1 MKLFFRWGDAKMID
15 RKALVGRHNPLM
27 TSFDK
32 FSSLSVGN
40 GNYAFT
46 VDATGLQTFP
56 SLYADGGVPLGNFSN
71 WAWHTHPNPEQ
82 YHVDKFPRTSFPTFG
97 GRDIGFPYM
106 APGQITDEYKWLKF
120 NPHKLHLGQVG
131 FRFTLPSGE
140 EATAEDLNE
149 IEQVLHLWGG
159 VIESQFTI
167 GEAITSVTTCCHP
180 TQDLIAVRV
189 KSDLIRQRQL
199 QITFRFP
206 YGTWKFAGVDWGK
219 SGQHATEI
227 ATGSSHSVHIDRKLD
242 QDAYAFAA
250 AWSNGNFA
258 QDEQDQHLF
267 LLTPASDHD
276 EFQFRFRFTAESDES
291 DLPAFEAV
299 RADSE
304 QHWRNFWSSGGAIEL
319 VGSKDS
325 RALELERRIVL
336 SQYLTAIQSS
346 GTLPPAESGLTH
358 NSWAGKFHL
367 EMHWWHSVHFA
378 LWNRVDSLTN
388 SLEWYIS
395 ILDQARKLAASQG
408 YEGARWPKCVA
419 PDGINGPCY
428 IEPFLI
434 WQQPHPIYY
443 AELIYQIR
451 GTRETLE
458 KYADLVF
465 ESAAFMASFAE
476 WDYEQLRYVLGPPV
490 APAQEIYDHATTMNP
505 TFELSYWAF
514 GLSTA
519 LAWRERLG
527 LPRMEKWEHVLNH
540 LSKLPVVEGL
550 YVAAETAPD
559 TFTGGS
565 STKDHPTMLAP
576 LGILPGN
583 MVDRETMLRTLHEV
597 IKVWDWDATWGWDY
611 PMVAMTS
618 ARLGEG
624 QLAVDTLLID
634 KVTNTFLPNGH
645 NYQRKPLTVYLP
657 GNGGL
662 LSAVAMMAA
671 GWENGPNTHAPGFP
685 QDGSWEVKFEGLAK
699 ML

>member
-1 MKLFFRWGDAKMID
+1 MID

>member
-1 MKLFFRWGDAKMID
+1 MID
-15 RKALVGRHNPLM
+15 RKALVERHNPLI

-32 FSSLSVGN
+32 FSSLTVGN

-82 YHVDKFPRTSFPTFG
+82 YHVDKFPRTYFPTFG
-97 GRDIGFPYM
+97 GRNIGFPYM
-106 APGQITDEYKWLKF
+106 SPGQITDEYKWLKF
-120 NPHKLHLGQVG
+120 NPHKLHLGKVS
-131 FRFTLPSGE
+131 FRLTLPSGE
-140 EATAEDLNE
+140 EVSADDLKE

-159 VIESQFTI
+159 VIESQFSISGTK
-167 GEAITSVTTCCHP
+167 TMVTTCCHP

-189 KSDLIRQRQL
+189 KSNLIRQGHL
-199 QITFRFP
+199 QIAFHFP

-219 SGQHATEI
+219 SAQHETQI
-227 ATGSSHSVHIDRKLD
+227 VSRNSHSVQIDRKLD
-242 QDAYAFAA
+242 QDAYTFSA
-250 AWSNGNFA
+250 AWSSGNIA
-258 QDEQDQHLF
+258 QDEQDNHLL
-267 LLTPASDHD
+267 LLTPSSDHD
-276 EFQFRFRFTAESDES
+276 EFEFRFRFAPETNDT
-291 DLPAFEAV
+291 DLPTFEAV
-299 RADSE
+299 RASSE

-319 VGSKDS
+319 AGSKDS
-325 RALELERRIVL
+325 RAIELERRIVL

-378 LWNRVDSLTN
+378 LWHRTDGLTN

-395 ILDQARKLAASQG
+395 ILDQARMLAASQG

-443 AELIYQIR
+443 AELIYQIK
-451 GTRETLE
+451 GTRDTLD

-476 WDYEQLRYVLGPPV
+476 WDIEQQRYVLGPPV

-519 LAWRERLG
+519 LAWLDRLG
-527 LPRMEKWEHVLNH
+527 LPRVEKWEHVLNH
-540 LSKLPVVEGL
+540 LSKLPESDGL

-611 PMVAMTS
+611 PLVAMTS

-671 GWENGPNTHAPGFP
+671 GWANGPDTHAPGFP
-685 QDGSWEVKFEGLAK
+685 QDGSWEVRFEGLAR

>member
-1 MKLFFRWGDAKMID
+1 MID
-15 RKALVGRHNPLM
+15 RKALVGRHNPFI

-56 SLYADGGVPLGNFSN
+56 NLYADGGVPLGNFSN

-97 GRDIGFPYM
+97 GREIGFPYM

-131 FRFTLPSGE
+131 FRLTLPSGE
-140 EATAEDLNE
+140 EAAADDLKE

-159 VIESQFTI
+159 VIESQFSI
-167 GEAITSVTTCCHP
+167 SGAKTSVTTCCHP
-180 TQDLIAVRV
+180 KQDLIAVRV
-189 KSDLIRQRQL
+189 KSDLIRQGRL
-199 QITFRFP
+199 QIAFHFP

-227 ATGSSHSVHIDRKLD
+227 ATGSSHSVQIDRKLD

-250 AWSNGNFA
+250 AWSSGSFT
-258 QDEQDQHLF
+258 QDEQDNHLL
-267 LLTPASDHD
+267 LLTPSSDYD
-276 EFQFRFRFTAESDES
+276 EFEFRFRFTPKSDES
-291 DLPAFEAV
+291 DLPTFGAV
-299 RADSE
+299 RADAE
-304 QHWRNFWSSGGAIEL
+304 LHWRSFWTSGGAIDL
-319 VGSKDS
+319 AGSKDS

-346 GTLPPAESGLTH
+346 GSLPPAESGLTH

-451 GTRETLE
+451 GTKETLQ

-476 WDYEQLRYVLGPPV
+476 WDNEQLRYVLGPPV

-519 LAWRERLG
+519 VAWRERLG
-527 LPRMEKWEHVLNH
+527 LPKVEKWEHVLTH
-540 LSKLPVVEGL
+540 LSKLPVVDGL

-583 MVDRETMLRTLHEV
+583 MADRETMLRTLHEV

-671 GWENGPNTHAPGFP
+671 GWKNGPDTHAPGFP

>member
-1 MKLFFRWGDAKMID
+1 MID

-199 QITFRFP
+199 QISFRFP

-624 QLAVDTLLID
+624 QLAVDTLMID

>member
-1 MKLFFRWGDAKMID
+1 MID
-15 RKALVGRHNPLM
+15 RKALVERHNPLI

-71 WAWHTHPNPEQ
+71 WAWHTHPNPEM

-97 GRDIGFPYM
+97 GREIGFPYM

-140 EATAEDLNE
+140 EAAADDLKE
-149 IEQVLHLWGG
+149 IEQMLHLWGG
-159 VIESQFTI
+159 VIESQFSI
-167 GEAITSVTTCCHP
+167 GEAKSSVTTCCHP

-189 KSDLIRQRQL
+189 KSDLIRQGRL
-199 QITFRFP
+199 QIAFHFP

-250 AWSNGNFA
+250 AWSSGSLV
-258 QDEQDQHLF
+258 QDEQDNHLL
-267 LLTPASDHD
+267 LLTPSSDHD
-276 EFQFRFRFTAESDES
+276 EFEFRFRFTPKSDES

-299 RADSE
+299 RASAE
-304 QHWRNFWSSGGAIEL
+304 QHWRSFWTSGGAIEL
-319 VGSKDS
+319 AGSKDS

-346 GTLPPAESGLTH
+346 GSLPPAESGLTH

-419 PDGINGPCY
+419 PDGVNGPCY

-451 GTRETLE
+451 GTQETLQ

-476 WDYEQLRYVLGPPV
+476 WDNEQLRYVLGPPV

-519 LAWRERLG
+519 VAWRKRLG
-527 LPRMEKWEHVLNH
+527 LPKVEKWEHVLNH
-540 LSKLPVVEGL
+540 LSKLPVVDGL

-576 LGILPGN
+576 LGILPGH
-583 MVDRETMLRTLHEV
+583 MADRETMLRTLHEV

-611 PMVAMTS
+611 PLVAMTS

-624 QLAVDTLLID
+624 HLAVDTLLID

-671 GWENGPNTHAPGFP
+671 GWKNGPETHAPGFP